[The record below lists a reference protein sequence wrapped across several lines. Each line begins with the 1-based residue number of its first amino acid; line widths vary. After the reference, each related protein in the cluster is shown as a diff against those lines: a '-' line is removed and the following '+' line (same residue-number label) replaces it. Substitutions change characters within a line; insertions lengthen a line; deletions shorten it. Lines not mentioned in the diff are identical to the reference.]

1 MLFTAS
7 DAIISMIRID
17 SIVPQNDIKAISDGL
32 KKIQV
37 GGITIMKVRG
47 RGKTAGP
54 AIHASKG
61 TETFIPEFSDKY
73 IITVIVEDKD
83 ENEVVK
89 IIRENTKIG
98 KIFMYGLTRAIDIA
112 TGAENEKAI

>member
-1 MLFTAS
+1 
-7 DAIISMIRID
+7 MIRID
-17 SIVPQNDIKAISDGL
+17 AIVPQNDIRAISDGL
-32 KKIQV
+32 KKIHV

-54 AIHASKG
+54 TLHTAKG

-73 IITVIVEDKD
+73 IVTVIVEEKD
-83 ENEVVK
+83 EGEAVG
-89 IIRENTKIG
+89 IIRANTTVG
-98 KIFMYGLTRAIDIA
+98 KIFMYKLSRAIDIA

>member
-1 MLFTAS
+1 M
-7 DAIISMIRID
+7 IYMIRID
-17 SIVPQNDIKAISDGL
+17 AIVPQNDIRAISDEL
-32 KKIQV
+32 KKIDV

-54 AIHASKG
+54 ALHAAKG

-73 IITVIVEDKD
+73 IVTVIVEEKD
-83 ENEVVK
+83 ENQVVN
-89 IIRENTKIG
+89 IIRSNAKLG
-98 KIFMYGLTRAIDIA
+98 KIFMYKLSRAVDIA

>member
-1 MLFTAS
+1 M
-7 DAIISMIRID
+7 IYMIRID
-17 SIVPQNDIKAISDGL
+17 AIVPQNDIRAISDEL
-32 KKIQV
+32 KKIDV

-54 AIHASKG
+54 ALHAAKG

-73 IITVIVEDKD
+73 IVTVIVEEKD
-83 ENEVVK
+83 ENQVVN
-89 IIRENTKIG
+89 IVRSNTKVG
-98 KIFMYGLTRAIDIA
+98 KIFMYKLSRAIDIA

>member
-1 MLFTAS
+1 M
-7 DAIISMIRID
+7 IYMIRID
-17 SIVPQNDIKAISDGL
+17 TIVPQNDIRTISDTL

-54 AIHASKG
+54 ALHAAKG

-73 IITVIVEDKD
+73 IVTVIVEEKD
-83 ENEVVK
+83 EDEVVS
-89 IIRENTKIG
+89 IIRTNTTVG
-98 KIFMYGLTRAIDIA
+98 KIFMYKLSRAIDIA

>member
-1 MLFTAS
+1 
-7 DAIISMIRID
+7 MIRID
-17 SIVPQNDIKAISDGL
+17 AIVPQNDIRAISDGL
-32 KKIQV
+32 KKIHV

-54 AIHASKG
+54 TLHAAKG

-73 IITVIVEDKD
+73 IVTVIVEEKD
-83 ENEVVK
+83 EGEAVG
-89 IIRENTKIG
+89 IIRANTTVG
-98 KIFMYGLTRAIDIA
+98 KIFMYKLSRAIDIA

>member
-1 MLFTAS
+1 
-7 DAIISMIRID
+7 MIRID
-17 SIVPQNDIKAISDGL
+17 AIVPQNDIRAISDAL

-54 AIHASKG
+54 VLHAAKG

-73 IITVIVEDKD
+73 IVTVIVEEKD
-83 ENEVVK
+83 EGEVVS
-89 IIRENTKIG
+89 IIRANTTIG
-98 KIFMYGLTRAIDIA
+98 KIFMYKLSRAIDIA

>member
-1 MLFTAS
+1 M
-7 DAIISMIRID
+7 IYMIRID
-17 SIVPQNDIKAISDGL
+17 AIVPQNDIRSISDAL
-32 KKIQV
+32 KKIDV

-54 AIHASKG
+54 ALHAAKG

-73 IITVIVEDKD
+73 IVTVIVEEKD
-83 ENEVVK
+83 ENQVVG
-89 IIRENTKIG
+89 IIRSNTQVG
-98 KIFMYGLTRAIDIA
+98 KIFMYKLSRAVDIA